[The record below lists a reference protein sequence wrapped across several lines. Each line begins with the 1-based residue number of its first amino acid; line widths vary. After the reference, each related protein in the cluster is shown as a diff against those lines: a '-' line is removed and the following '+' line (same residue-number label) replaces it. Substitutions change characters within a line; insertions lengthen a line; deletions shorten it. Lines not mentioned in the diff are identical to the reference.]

1 MFGRGG
7 HNLKSN
13 VYKQSERKGR
23 RKKPDRRQKGSQK
36 GRGKRARETIRETS
50 PVRSTGKQQ
59 PKTKT
64 SGPPLKIGGGQKKQ
78 TTGITPES
86 VIRIN
91 RGGRRK

>member
-13 VYKQSERKGR
+13 VDKQSKRKGR

-36 GRGKRARETIRETS
+36 GRGKRAPETIRETS

-64 SGPPLKIGGGQKKQ
+64 AGSPLKIGGGQKKQ

-86 VIRIN
+86 VIRNN